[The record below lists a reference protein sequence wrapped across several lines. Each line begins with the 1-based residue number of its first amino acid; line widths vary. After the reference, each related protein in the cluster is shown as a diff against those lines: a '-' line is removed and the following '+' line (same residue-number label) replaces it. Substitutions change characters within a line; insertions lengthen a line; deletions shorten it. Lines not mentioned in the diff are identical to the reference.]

1 MISLL
6 TLAIALGYGSYMLSK
21 KHKQGTFKTI
31 QFYHQIPIVGR
42 YLLPWIMTFAT
53 PYSGTIPFRLNT
65 FSLNICE
72 TEMVTRFWMMN
83 PFNSCHVA
91 ALLNFGELTQGLLV
105 IANAENLNKRA
116 IPTKITIECFI
127 KARGKLYAKS
137 ELPATFRQAESQD
150 IITNIFNTEN
160 KVVAKVTGTWAV
172 SAVPQNP
179 KIDKKLG

>member
-1 MISLL
+1 MIALF
-6 TLAIALGYGSYMLSK
+6 TLAIALGYGSFILSK
-21 KHKQGTFKTI
+21 KHKQGTLKTI
-31 QFYHQIPIVGR
+31 QFYHQIPIIGR
-42 YLLPWIMTFAT
+42 YLLPWIMTFVT

-65 FSLNICE
+65 LSLTISE

-105 IANAENLNKRA
+105 ITNAESLSKRA

-137 ELPATFRQAESQD
+137 ELPATFGRAESQEM
-150 IITNIFNTEN
+150 ITNIFNAEN
-160 KVVAKVTGTWAV
+160 QVVAKVTGTWAV
-172 SAVPQNP
+172 SALPQRA
-179 KIDKKLG
+179 KIQ